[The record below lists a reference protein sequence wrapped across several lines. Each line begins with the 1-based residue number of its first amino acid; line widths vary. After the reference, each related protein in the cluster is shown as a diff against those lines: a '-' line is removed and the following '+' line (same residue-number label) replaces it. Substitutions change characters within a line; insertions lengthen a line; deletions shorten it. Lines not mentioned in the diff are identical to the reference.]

1 MLNPTKWSSSS
12 PSSTFAVTTLFVI
25 YLEGVCYINT
35 EVKLLEKRTKECL
48 ITLLCAFLGMER
60 IGMMIGELAGGGALF
75 CFGWLGVALFV
86 RWIPLERLEEC
97 LICCVWPRCL
107 YGWNKSQG
115 CIY

>member
-1 MLNPTKWSSSS
+1 
-12 PSSTFAVTTLFVI
+12 VI
-25 YLEGVCYINT
+25 YLEGVSYVNA
-35 EVKLLEKRTKECL
+35 EVKLVEKRIKACV
-48 ITLLCAFLGMER
+48 ITLLCALLGMDR

-75 CFGWLGVALFV
+75 CFGWLGVASFV
-86 RWIPLERLEEC
+86 RWIPLETLEEC